1 MAIYNYIIILL
12 FAGGQ
17 GPGALHHIIMQNEV
31 LLSDADLLAKVTTV
45 AVKEQLLT

>member
-1 MAIYNYIIILL
+1 MCRR
-12 FAGGQ
+12 AGAGCT
-17 GPGALHHIIMQNEV
+17 PPHMQNEV